1 MVDHSF
7 WKVLPHSSLWVE
19 WVLRWKCT
27 TPLGCKTNRLAVSR
41 LWTNWVS
48 RQGCTE
54 ESHHLF
60 IIIKIGLET
69 ILERWLLGAIHL
81 AINPGLVW
89 LLSPEGHLGNYS
101 GPYTWLSTH
110 GMWWLSLESYPCAFL
125 IKFFKWLKMFWF
137 GKYRIQLSL
146 CKLAQKIHQP
156 NIM

>member
-1 MVDHSF
+1 MILWALSWFIKMWGFNFFVWHRWYYGTGLASMVDHSF

-48 RQGCTE
+48 RQGCTK

-89 LLSPEGHLGNYS
+89 LLSPEGHLGSYS
-101 GPYTWLSTH
+101 GPHTWLSTH
-110 GMWWLSLESYPCAFL
+110 GMWWLSLESYP
-125 IKFFKWLKMFWF
+125 
-137 GKYRIQLSL
+137 
-146 CKLAQKIHQP
+146 
-156 NIM
+156 